1 MGYKKMGYLVRS
13 KRFNVHLSCLDL
25 EGLLV
30 GPDGLDNGAVV
41 EEDKDH
47 REEVIE
53 EADEENVTP
62 VV

>member
-1 MGYKKMGYLVRS
+1 
-13 KRFNVHLSCLDL
+13 
-25 EGLLV
+25 V

-47 REEVIE
+47 GKEVIE
-53 EADEENVTP
+53 EAHEEDVAP

>member
-1 MGYKKMGYLVRS
+1 MGYLVRS

-53 EADEENVTP
+53 EADE
-62 VV
+62 